1 VARTLTLA
9 DLEPES
15 LRGTRVLVRVD
26 LNVPLTDQGEVADHT
41 RILASVPTIR
51 HLMEAG
57 ARTLLVSH
65 FGRPKDGPD
74 PAFSLAPVARALSSE
89 LGVPVPLLTDSPGT
103 KELAAT
109 VEGMSEGEVALLENI
124 RFHPGETTNAPELV
138 DALARLCEVF
148 VGDAFGAVHRAHA
161 STEGLPRRL
170 RETGGR
176 AVAGFLV
183 ERELR
188 FLRGALAS
196 PEEPFVA
203 VMGGAKISGKIDLIE
218 SIIPRVQRLL
228 IGGAMANTFFR
239 ALGLDTGESL
249 VEPDRVEMAE
259 RLLERAGE
267 AILLPVDC
275 VVAEAI
281 EAEAST
287 RVVDRDQ
294 VSGPDRIADI
304 GPRTRTLFAQ
314 EITGARTLLWNGPM
328 GVFELAPF
336 AEGTLHVARAMAEA
350 ADDGAT
356 VVVGGGD
363 SLAAAQAA
371 GVTDRMSHVST
382 GGGAS
387 LDLLAGKDLPGV
399 DVLETEQ
406 VEGGSA

>member
-15 LRGTRVLVRVD
+15 LRGTPVLVRVD
-26 LNVPLTDQGEVADHT
+26 LNVPLTDGGEVADAT
-41 RILASVPTIR
+41 RILASVPTIQ

-89 LGVPVPLLTDSPGT
+89 LGVPVPLLTESPGSE
-103 KELAAT
+103 ELEET
-109 VEGMSEGEVALLENI
+109 VQGMSEGEVALLENI
-124 RFHPGETTNAPELV
+124 RFHPGETKNDPGLV

-188 FLRGALAS
+188 FLRGALES
-196 PEEPFVA
+196 PEAPFVA

-218 SIIPRVQRLL
+218 AILPRVQRLL
-228 IGGAMANTFFR
+228 VGGAMANTFFR

-249 VEPDRVEMAE
+249 VEPDRVELAE

-275 VVAEAI
+275 VVADRI
-281 EAEAST
+281 DAEASI
-287 RVVDRDQ
+287 RVADRDQ
-294 VSGPDRIADI
+294 LSGSDRIADI

-314 EITGARTLLWNGPM
+314 EIARARTLLWNGPM

-336 AEGTLHVARAMAEA
+336 AEGTLHVARAMADA

-363 SLAAAQAA
+363 SVAAAQAA
-371 GVTDRMSHVST
+371 GVSDRMSHIST

-406 VEGGSA
+406 VGGGPS